1 MINARLTIF
10 FVLLWIATLHAAQ
23 KIRVDALTHEDGALK
38 LSYHIENLL
47 DEKSLGLLQRG
58 VTSQVVHHIQLWK
71 QKGFINPLVKEHF
84 YTLRI
89 FYDNWE
95 KKYRIITQDENRLTP
110 QLESVKEKCSVMT
123 DFHVVDMAGLETNQD
138 YYLSISVSFQPVSA
152 ESYNAISEI
161 LKDDGKKSAPVAK
174 KGGGYLSVLVNLL
187 GLGDKEYSLKTPEF
201 RVLDSGQVQLT
212 Q

>member
-10 FVLLWIATLHAAQ
+10 LLLLPMATLHSAQ
-23 KIRVDALTHEDGALK
+23 KIRVDSLTQEDGALR
-38 LSYHIENLL
+38 LSYHIDNLL
-47 DEKSLGLLQRG
+47 DEKSLALLQRG

-71 QKGFINPLVKEHF
+71 QKGFVNPLVKEHF

-110 QLESVKEKCSVMT
+110 QLESVKEKCSALT
-123 DFHVVDMAGLETNQD
+123 DFHVISMKDLEINQD

-161 LKDDGKKSAPVAK
+161 FEDGGKKTAPVGK

-201 RVLDSGQVQLT
+201 RVLDSGQVQLS